1 MIWPG
6 NKTLVISRYS
16 FVKGST
22 QEFQDVR
29 DVLIESKNA
38 KELTK
43 EAVNTGSKESRKQ
56 DVDVLRVVHLSD
68 LQGACFGKNNLELL
82 SRVSDASPHLIV
94 FTGDLVDRRMRVDKA
109 FELGVSKGFEAGT
122 TKDFGGT
129 KDFQLGATKGVG
141 ATKDFEATID
151 FMRKLSNIAPTFFSY
166 GNHELAFSEHIVRAL
181 SEKLQ
186 NTGVIV
192 LDGTSHIE
200 NVKIRKPPNDKLSDE
215 SEKNDDETVS
225 SNVKVL
231 LTGFPER
238 LLMVEGKNRTKKN
251 SDVDSDALK
260 SAVEK
265 IKRKRSESQCD
276 ISILLA
282 HEPQFIEEYSSA
294 GYDYIFSG
302 HAHGGQIRLPILG
315 GLFSP
320 GQGILPRYT
329 SGVHNAG
336 NGKMI
341 ISRGLGNSSFPIRVF
356 NSPEIILAEI
366 HM

>member
-6 NKTLVISRYS
+6 NKTLVKSRYS

-29 DVLIESKNA
+29 DM
-38 KELTK
+38 
-43 EAVNTGSKESRKQ
+43 
-56 DVDVLRVVHLSD
+56 LRVVHLSD
-68 LQGACFGKNNLELL
+68 LQGACFGNNNVELL
-82 SRVSDASPHLIV
+82 SRVSDANPHLIV
-94 FTGDLVDRRMRVDKA
+94 FTGDLVDRRMKVD
-109 FELGVSKGFEAGT
+109 
-122 TKDFGGT
+122 
-129 KDFQLGATKGVG
+129 
-141 ATKDFEATID
+141 KDFEEAID
-151 FMRKLSNIAPTFFSY
+151 FMKNLRAIAPTFFSY
-166 GNHELAFSEHIVRAL
+166 GNHELAFSDNIVKGLR
-181 SEKLQ
+181 EKLE
-186 NTGVIV
+186 NSGIVV

-200 NVKIRKPPNDKLSDE
+200 NVQIRKLADNRLSGDSKINE
-215 SEKNDDETVS
+215 ADIVS
-225 SNVKVL
+225 HNIKVL

-251 SDVDSDALK
+251 SDVDLVALK

-265 IKRKRSESQCD
+265 IKQKRSESQCD
-276 ISILLA
+276 TSILLA
-282 HEPQFIEEYSSA
+282 HEPQFIEEYSAA

-302 HAHGGQIRLPILG
+302 HAHGGQIRLPVLG

-356 NSPEIILAEI
+356 NRPEIILAEI

>member
-16 FVKGST
+16 FVKGVT
-22 QEFQDVR
+22 QEFQDV
-29 DVLIESKNA
+29 
-38 KELTK
+38 
-43 EAVNTGSKESRKQ
+43 Q
-56 DVDVLRVVHLSD
+56 DVLRVVHLSD
-68 LQGACFGKNNLELL
+68 LQGACFGNDNVELL
-82 SRVSDASPHLIV
+82 GRVSDASPHLIV
-94 FTGDLVDRRMRVDKA
+94 FTGDLVDRRMQVNKG
-109 FELGVSKGFEAGT
+109 FELGTTKGFEAGI
-122 TKDFGGT
+122 TKSF
-129 KDFQLGATKGVG
+129 G
-141 ATKDFEATID
+141 ATKDFEASID
-151 FMRKLSNIAPTFFSY
+151 FMKNLRMIAPTFFSY
-166 GNHELAFSEHIVRAL
+166 GNHELAFSQDIVRAL
-181 SEKLQ
+181 REKLE
-186 NTGVIV
+186 NTGVVV

-200 NVKIRKPPNDKLSDE
+200 NVKIRKLPDDKFRDE
-215 SEKNDDETVS
+215 SRRNDDTAS
-225 SNVKVL
+225 RNVEVL

-238 LLMVEGKNRTKKN
+238 LLMVKGKNRTKKN
-251 SDVDSDALK
+251 SDIDQDVLK
-260 SAVEK
+260 SAVEE
-265 IKRKRSESQCD
+265 IKQKRSESQCD

-320 GQGILPRYT
+320 GQGILPKYT

-356 NSPEIILAEI
+356 NRPEIIIAEI
-366 HM
+366 HI

>member
-22 QEFQDVR
+22 REFHDAR

-43 EAVNTGSKESRKQ
+43 EAVNTGSKESRKP
-56 DVDVLRVVHLSD
+56 DVDMLRVVHLSD
-68 LQGACFGKNNLELL
+68 LQGACFGNNNLELL
-82 SRVSDASPHLIV
+82 SRVSDANPHLIV
-94 FTGDLVDRRMRVDKA
+94 FTGDLVDRRMKVD
-109 FELGVSKGFEAGT
+109 
-122 TKDFGGT
+122 
-129 KDFQLGATKGVG
+129 
-141 ATKDFEATID
+141 KDFEEAID
-151 FMRKLSNIAPTFFSY
+151 FMKNLRAIAPTFFSY
-166 GNHELAFSEHIVRAL
+166 GNHELAFSDNIVKGLR
-181 SEKLQ
+181 EKLE
-186 NTGVIV
+186 NSGIVV

-200 NVKIRKPPNDKLSDE
+200 NVQIRKLPDNRLSGDSKTNE
-215 SEKNDDETVS
+215 ADIVPRNIR
-225 SNVKVL
+225 VL

-238 LLMVEGKNRTKKN
+238 LLMVKGKNRTKKN
-251 SDVDSDALK
+251 SDVDRDALK

-265 IKRKRSESQCD
+265 IKQKRSESQCD
-276 ISILLA
+276 TSILLA
-282 HEPQFIEEYSSA
+282 HEPQFIEEYSAA

-302 HAHGGQIRLPILG
+302 HAHGGQIRLPVLG

-320 GQGILPRYT
+320 GQGVLPKYT

-356 NSPEIILAEI
+356 NRPEIIIAEI

>member
-6 NKTLVISRYS
+6 NKTLVTSRYS
-16 FVKGST
+16 LVKGST
-22 QEFQDVR
+22 REFQDVR

-56 DVDVLRVVHLSD
+56 DVGVLRVVHLSD
-68 LQGACFGKNNLELL
+68 LQGACFGNNNVELL
-82 SRVSDASPHLIV
+82 SRVSDANPHLIV

-109 FELGVSKGFEAGT
+109 FEAGT
-122 TKDFGGT
+122 T
-129 KDFQLGATKGVG
+129 KDFQLGATMGVG

-151 FMRKLSNIAPTFFSY
+151 FMKNLRAIAPTFFSY
-166 GNHELAFSEHIVRAL
+166 GNHELAFSSSTVDAL
-181 SEKLQ
+181 REKLEDA
-186 NTGVIV
+186 GVVV

-200 NVKIRKPPNDKLSDE
+200 NVQIRKLPDNRLSGDSKTNE
-215 SEKNDDETVS
+215 ADIVPHNIR
-225 SNVKVL
+225 VL

-251 SDVDSDALK
+251 SDVDLY
-260 SAVEK
+260 AVRCAVDE
-265 IKRKRSESQCD
+265 IKGKRSESQCD
-276 ISILLA
+276 TSILLA
-282 HEPQFIEEYSSA
+282 HEPQFIEEYSAA
-294 GYDYIFSG
+294 GYNYIFSG
-302 HAHGGQIRLPILG
+302 HAHGGQIRLPVLG

-320 GQGILPRYT
+320 GQGILPKYT

-336 NGKMI
+336 NGKML

-356 NSPEIILAEI
+356 NRPEIILAEI
-366 HM
+366 YM

>member
-16 FVKGST
+16 FVKSST
-22 QEFQDVR
+22 QEFQDAR

-68 LQGACFGKNNLELL
+68 LQGACFGNNNVELL
-82 SRVSDASPHLIV
+82 SRVSDESPHLIV
-94 FTGDLVDRRMRVDKA
+94 FTGDLVDRRMRVDK
-109 FELGVSKGFEAGT
+109 GFE
-122 TKDFGGT
+122 
-129 KDFQLGATKGVG
+129 
-141 ATKDFEATID
+141 EAID
-151 FMRKLSNIAPTFFSY
+151 FMKNLRVIAPTFFSY
-166 GNHELAFSEHIVRAL
+166 GNHELAFSDNIVRGL
-181 SEKLQ
+181 REKLE
-186 NTGVIV
+186 NSGVVV

-200 NVKIRKPPNDKLSDE
+200 NVQIRKLPEDGISDE
-215 SEKNDDETVS
+215 NKTMVDDIVS
-225 SNVKVL
+225 RNVRAL
-231 LTGFPER
+231 ITGFPER
-238 LLMVEGKNRTKKN
+238 LLMVKGKNRTKKN
-251 SDVDSDALK
+251 SDVDLN
-260 SAVEK
+260 AVRCAVDE
-265 IKRKRSESQCD
+265 IKGKRTESQCD

-294 GYDYIFSG
+294 SYDYIFSG

-320 GQGILPRYT
+320 GQGILPKYT

-356 NSPEIILAEI
+356 NRPEIIIAEI
-366 HM
+366 HI

>member
-16 FVKGST
+16 FVKGVT
-22 QEFQDVR
+22 QEFQDVW
-29 DVLIESKNA
+29 
-38 KELTK
+38 
-43 EAVNTGSKESRKQ
+43 
-56 DVDVLRVVHLSD
+56 DVLRVVHLSD
-68 LQGACFGKNNLELL
+68 LQGACFGNDNMELL
-82 SRVSDASPHLIV
+82 GRVSDASPHLIV
-94 FTGDLVDRRMRVDKA
+94 FTGDLVDRRMQVNKG
-109 FELGVSKGFEAGT
+109 FELGASNSFEAE
-122 TKDFGGT
+122 
-129 KDFQLGATKGVG
+129 
-141 ATKDFEATID
+141 ATKDFEAEID
-151 FMRKLSNIAPTFFSY
+151 FMKNLRMIAPTFFSY
-166 GNHELAFSEHIVRAL
+166 GNHELAFSQDIVRAL
-181 SEKLQ
+181 REKLE
-186 NTGVIV
+186 NTGVVV

-200 NVKIRKPPNDKLSDE
+200 NVKIRKLPDDKLRDE
-215 SEKNDDETVS
+215 SRRNDDTAS
-225 SNVKVL
+225 RNVEVL

-238 LLMVEGKNRTKKN
+238 LLMVEGRNRTKKN
-251 SDVDSDALK
+251 SDVDQDVLK
-260 SAVEK
+260 SAVEE
-265 IKRKRSESQCD
+265 IKQKRSESQCD

-320 GQGILPRYT
+320 GQGILPKYT

-356 NSPEIILAEI
+356 NRPEIIIAEI
-366 HM
+366 HI

>member
-29 DVLIESKNA
+29 GVLIESKNA

-43 EAVNTGSKESRKQ
+43 EAVNTGSKESTKQ
-56 DVDVLRVVHLSD
+56 DVDMLRVVHLSD
-68 LQGACFGKNNLELL
+68 LQGACFGNNNVELL
-82 SRVSDASPHLIV
+82 SRVSDANPHLIV
-94 FTGDLVDRRMRVDKA
+94 FTGDLVDRRMRVDK
-109 FELGVSKGFEAGT
+109 GFE
-122 TKDFGGT
+122 
-129 KDFQLGATKGVG
+129 
-141 ATKDFEATID
+141 EAID
-151 FMRKLSNIAPTFFSY
+151 FMKNLRVIAPTFFSY
-166 GNHELAFSEHIVRAL
+166 GNHELAFSDNIVRGL
-181 SEKLQ
+181 REKLE
-186 NTGVIV
+186 NSGVVV

-200 NVKIRKPPNDKLSDE
+200 NVKIRKLPDDKLCDE
-215 SEKNDDETVS
+215 SRRNDDTAS
-225 SNVKVL
+225 RNVEVL

-238 LLMVEGKNRTKKN
+238 LLMVEGRNRTKKN
-251 SDVDSDALK
+251 SDVDQDVLK
-260 SAVEK
+260 SAVEE
-265 IKRKRSESQCD
+265 IKQKRSESQCD

-294 GYDYIFSG
+294 SYDYIFSG

-320 GQGILPRYT
+320 GQGILPKYT

-356 NSPEIILAEI
+356 NRPEIIIAEI
-366 HM
+366 HI

>member
-1 MIWPG
+1 MIWTG
-6 NKTLVISRYS
+6 NKTLVTSRYS

-29 DVLIESKNA
+29 GVLIESKNA

-43 EAVNTGSKESRKQ
+43 EAVNTGSKESTKQ
-56 DVDVLRVVHLSD
+56 DVDMLRVVHLSD
-68 LQGACFGKNNLELL
+68 LQGACFGNNNVELL
-82 SRVSDASPHLIV
+82 SRVSDANPHLIV
-94 FTGDLVDRRMRVDKA
+94 FTGDLVDRRMRVDK
-109 FELGVSKGFEAGT
+109 GFE
-122 TKDFGGT
+122 
-129 KDFQLGATKGVG
+129 
-141 ATKDFEATID
+141 EAID
-151 FMRKLSNIAPTFFSY
+151 FMKNLRVIAPTFFSY
-166 GNHELAFSEHIVRAL
+166 GNHELAFSDNIVRGL
-181 SEKLQ
+181 KEKLE
-186 NTGVIV
+186 NIGVVV

-200 NVKIRKPPNDKLSDE
+200 NVQIRKLPEDGISDE
-215 SEKNDDETVS
+215 NKTMVDDIVS
-225 SNVKVL
+225 RNVRAL
-231 LTGFPER
+231 ITGFPER
-238 LLMVEGKNRTKKN
+238 LIMVKGKNRTKKN
-251 SDVDSDALK
+251 SDVDLN
-260 SAVEK
+260 AVRCAVDE
-265 IKRKRSESQCD
+265 IKGKRSESQYD
-276 ISILLA
+276 TSILLA

-341 ISRGLGNSSFPIRVF
+341 ISRDLGNSSFPIRFF
-356 NSPEIILAEI
+356 NRPEIILAEI

>member
-16 FVKGST
+16 FVKGVT
-22 QEFQDVR
+22 QEFQDVW
-29 DVLIESKNA
+29 
-38 KELTK
+38 
-43 EAVNTGSKESRKQ
+43 
-56 DVDVLRVVHLSD
+56 DVLRVVHLSD
-68 LQGACFGKNNLELL
+68 LQGACFGNDNVELL
-82 SRVSDASPHLIV
+82 GRVSDASPHLIV
-94 FTGDLVDRRMRVDKA
+94 FTGDLVDRRMQVNKG
-109 FELGVSKGFEAGT
+109 FELGASNSFEAE
-122 TKDFGGT
+122 
-129 KDFQLGATKGVG
+129 
-141 ATKDFEATID
+141 ATKDFEAAID
-151 FMRKLSNIAPTFFSY
+151 FMKNLRMIAPTFFSY
-166 GNHELAFSEHIVRAL
+166 GNHELAFSQDIVRAL
-181 SEKLQ
+181 RVKLE
-186 NTGVIV
+186 NTGVVV

-200 NVKIRKPPNDKLSDE
+200 NVKIRKLPDDKLRDE
-215 SEKNDDETVS
+215 SRRNDDTAS
-225 SNVKVL
+225 RNVEVL

-238 LLMVEGKNRTKKN
+238 LLMVEGRNRTKKN
-251 SDVDSDALK
+251 SDVDQDVLK
-260 SAVEK
+260 SAVEE
-265 IKRKRSESQCD
+265 IKQKRSESQCD

-320 GQGILPRYT
+320 GQGILPKYT

-356 NSPEIILAEI
+356 NRPEIIIAEI
-366 HM
+366 HI